1 MKKTIRT
8 IAVLAGL
15 LVLAGC
21 QKENTEWNN
30 TMPTGSGTSL
40 YYNAG
45 GEVGQ
50 TLLTSDEAWDLF
62 MQRMLALAREGYV
75 VVISPTNGTSGHS
88 TKEVVTFTTDSEDEA
103 KQWSKEMTLNGYDVI
118 ITYDDK
124 TGIYTC
130 IATR

>member
-1 MKKTIRT
+1 MKRT
-8 IAVLAGL
+8 IKTMVVLAGL
-15 LVLAGC
+15 LALAGC

-30 TMPTGSGTSL
+30 TMPTASGTTL
-40 YYNAG
+40 YYTAG

-50 TLLTSDEAWDLF
+50 TLLTNDEAWDLF

-88 TKEVVTFTTDSEDEA
+88 TKEVVTFTTDNGDEA
-103 KQWSKEMTLNGYDVI
+103 TMWAKEMVNNGYSVSI
-118 ITYDDK
+118 AYDEK

-130 IATR
+130 TATR

>member
-1 MKKTIRT
+1 MKRT
-8 IAVLAGL
+8 IKTVAVLAGL
-15 LVLAGC
+15 LALAGC

-30 TMPTGSGTSL
+30 TMPTASGTTL

-88 TKEVVTFTTDSEDEA
+88 TKEVVTFTTDNGDEA
-103 KQWSKEMTLNGYDVI
+103 TMWAKEMVNNGYSVSI
-118 ITYDDK
+118 AYDEK

-130 IATR
+130 TATR